1 MEAFERLHVDG
12 VYVIAVNIT
21 RSTIKD
27 AYAFRQTIEEEINAG
42 HTDLIIDL
50 SKCDYVDSTFFG
62 GIIWALG
69 KLTDIG
75 KKLKIV
81 KPGHPKQDIFVTTKT
96 QELFELYKTREDA
109 INSFG
114 VDNHTES

>member
-1 MEAFERLHVDG
+1 VEAFEKLFVEG
-12 VYVIAVNIT
+12 VYVIAVNMT
-21 RSTIKD
+21 RSTIND
-27 AYAFRQTIEEEINAG
+27 AYTFRKTIEEEINSG

-75 KKLKIV
+75 KKLKMV
-81 KPGHPKQDIFVTTKT
+81 KPGHPKQDIFITTNT
-96 QELFELYKTREDA
+96 QELFELYKTRVDA

-114 VDNHTES
+114 EDINTES